1 MSFLKHGIWNWMCCF
16 HLTSESVCFT
26 VTKQFLLPLM
36 QKFTTTLQQ
45 IETSCS
51 KYTLLWSWNSLSFFF
66 CPDFFLST
74 LLNFNSSNNHLS
86 LAPNRQ
92 SNAYFLKRD
101 HNSQSINLG
110 DPTFSNT
117 VHLKASKTLKRAKLC
132 YQRSSSFLKY

>member
-1 MSFLKHGIWNWMCCF
+1 MVYGTECAVSIWPVRVCASLWLNNSYYHSCRNSPLPYNKLKLVVQSTHF
-16 HLTSESVCFT
+16 SEAEIHY
-26 VTKQFLLPLM
+26 P
-36 QKFTTTLQQ
+36 
-45 IETSCS
+45 
-51 KYTLLWSWNSLSFFF
+51 FFF